1 MFVATI
7 SLIDCLIGV
16 YTDFNSISD
25 FHSYHNDT
33 LHYSWVFWV
42 SPVLGW
48 GSEVSCPRTLS
59 RKKKKKRIQCSS
71 NTGPLDYE
79 SKSLPLSQ
87 AGPLAT
93 ISSYR
98 NAWIKYQTIH
108 SPFFVHSLGKN
119 IQ

>member
-59 RKKKKKRIQCSS
+59 REKKKKKKKDPVQLEHRTPRLRVKIFTTEPGRTPG
-71 NTGPLDYE
+71 NNI
-79 SKSLPLSQ
+79 KLS
-87 AGPLAT
+87 
-93 ISSYR
+93 
-98 NAWIKYQTIH
+98 
-108 SPFFVHSLGKN
+108 
-119 IQ
+119 